1 MDLDV
6 VSDDGNLV
14 RLQMKGRIVQD
25 VMAHQAEPI
34 GELLGPNGYRRKVL
48 MNLSK
53 TDFIG
58 SSGLSWLLVAHKRFR
73 EAGGQLVLHSIPVMV
88 RDVLKVMRLDMVLD
102 VAENESDAITLAG
115 GGSE

>member
-6 VSDDGNLV
+6 VSDDGNVV

-25 VMAHQAEPI
+25 VLAQQSEPI
-34 GELLGPNGYRRKVL
+34 GQLLGPEGYRRKTL
-48 MNLSK
+48 LSLAK

-102 VAENESDAITLAG
+102 VADNESDAAALARG
-115 GGSE
+115 EGA

>member
-6 VSDDGNLV
+6 LSDDGDLV

-25 VMAHQAEPI
+25 VLGRQAEPI
-34 GELLGPNGYRRKVL
+34 GELLGPNAYGRKAL
-48 MNLSK
+48 MSLAK

-73 EAGGQLVLHSIPVMV
+73 EAGGRLVLHSIPVMV
-88 RDVLKVMRLDMVLD
+88 RDVLKVMRLDLVLD
-102 VAENESDAITLAG
+102 VADNEQDAVALAQG
-115 GGSE
+115 ERA

>member
-25 VMAHQAEPI
+25 VMARQGEPI
-34 GELLGPNGYRRKVL
+34 GELLGPDGYRRRAL
-48 MNLSK
+48 LSLSK

-73 EAGGQLVLHSIPVMV
+73 EAGGKLVLHSIPVMV

-102 VAENESDAITLAG
+102 VAENESDAAALARG
-115 GGSE
+115 D